1 MSPTDTVL
9 DQVTEALLTEWHRRV
24 EGGIV
29 ADPAAHCAA
38 LAAAALAQIGRRP
51 DQAASDGTE
60 LPPYSGP
67 DTLCPKC
74 SHDQAITR
82 YRAEGEHGTDE
93 HSPFGRSRRGERLER
108 QCWSCD
114 YVWDEALNPPAGDPR
129 LIDVPT
135 LARALQEAH
144 AGWALDLSP
153 ECAEHMARQLLGNV
167 VVYRNHVPDEEPA
180 AADVED
186 GAAA

>member
-9 DQVTEALLTEWHRRV
+9 DRITEALLTEWHRRV
-24 EGGIV
+24 EEGIV

-38 LAAAALAQIGRRP
+38 LAAVALAQIGAGP
-51 DQAASDGTE
+51 APATSPGAE
-60 LPPYSGP
+60 LPPYSG
-67 DTLCPKC
+67 TGALCAKC

-82 YRAEGEHGTDE
+82 HRAEGEHGTDE
-93 HSPFGRSRRGERLER
+93 HITFGRSRRGERLER

-114 YVWDEALNPPAGDPR
+114 YVWDEALNPPTGDPR

-144 AGWALDLSP
+144 AGWALDLTP
-153 ECAEHMARQLLGNV
+153 ECAAHMARQLLGNL
-167 VVYRNHVPDEEPA
+167 VVYRNHVPDEELA
-180 AADVED
+180 AADAED